1 MDNSVLSKT
10 SRTKL
15 VLLGACIALVLVGVA
30 LIVVKQKNAHPV
42 VKKATPTVSDTP
54 TTVTT
59 VCTDDIITRANPYLR
74 DDNKAQLLALVKEIQ
89 NKPGYEGDV
98 NCNYIIATT
107 ALLVG
112 NVKDAEHAILR
123 MHANR
128 QNKASLSNAFVPPAV
143 TETSLQ
149 LRLDAIKS
157 IQKSVQS
164 GMQLQ
169 GAPR

>member
-1 MDNSVLSKT
+1 MGNSVLSKT

-30 LIVVKQKNAHPV
+30 LIVINQKNAHPE

-54 TTVTT
+54 TTITT
-59 VCTDDIITRANPYLR
+59 VCTDDIISRANPYLR

-107 ALLVG
+107 ELMVYK
-112 NVKDAEHAILR
+112 VEDAEHSILR

-128 QNKASLSNAFVPPAV
+128 QNGANLSNAFNPPAV
-143 TETSLQ
+143 TEASLQ
-149 LRLDAIKS
+149 QRLEAIKS
-157 IQKSVQS
+157 TQSAVQPI
-164 GMQLQ
+164 MQS
-169 GAPR
+169 PEVKR